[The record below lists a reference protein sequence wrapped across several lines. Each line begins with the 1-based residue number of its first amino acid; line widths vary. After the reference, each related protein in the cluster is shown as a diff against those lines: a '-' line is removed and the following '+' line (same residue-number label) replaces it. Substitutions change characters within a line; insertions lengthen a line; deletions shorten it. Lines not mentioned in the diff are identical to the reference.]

1 MVNRWVEFVKNYAKE
16 QNISYTCAMC
26 EIKTKGLYKPLKKE
40 AIKEEPKIFS
50 KIVKVKKQKQKKQK
64 EEEEDE
70 EVPKL
75 DLELPNAADNYIKLM
90 NEYVDKY
97 NLTELKQYIIGNTF
111 KEKKDKAV
119 IILKQL
125 EKDLKELDNSKNM
138 VISDDNINLVDFIK
152 NVDKTLLSKYTKM
165 NTKTILKNM
174 NSILKNKPKEVIKQK
189 KQKKKKKKKK

>member
-1 MVNRWVEFVKNYAKE
+1 
-16 QNISYTCAMC
+16 
-26 EIKTKGLYKPLKKE
+26 
-40 AIKEEPKIFS
+40 
-50 KIVKVKKQKQKKQK
+50 
-64 EEEEDE
+64 
-70 EVPKL
+70 
-75 DLELPNAADNYIKLM
+75 M

-174 NSILKNKPKEVIKQK
+174 NSILKNKTKKIKK
-189 KQKKKKKKKK
+189 MK

>member
-1 MVNRWVEFVKNYAKE
+1 M
-16 QNISYTCAMC
+16 S
-26 EIKTKGLYKPLKKE
+26 
-40 AIKEEPKIFS
+40 
-50 KIVKVKKQKQKKQK
+50 
-64 EEEEDE
+64 
-70 EVPKL
+70 
-75 DLELPNAADNYIKLM
+75 
-90 NEYVDKY
+90 EYVDEYK
-97 NLTELKQYIIGNTF
+97 LIELKKNIIGNTF

-174 NSILKNKPKEVIKQK
+174 NSILKNKTK
-189 KQKKKKKKKK
+189 

>member
-174 NSILKNKPKEVIKQK
+174 NSILKNKTK
-189 KQKKKKKKKK
+189 

>member
-1 MVNRWVEFVKNYAKE
+1 MVNQWILFLRQYAKDN
-16 QNISYTCAMC
+16 NISYSCAITEAAPVYRKM
-26 EIKTKGLYKPLKKE
+26 KE
-40 AIKEEPKIFS
+40 EMKNKEEEPKIFS
-50 KIVKVKKQKQKKQK
+50 KMVKVKKQKQKKQK

-152 NVDKTLLSKYTKM
+152 MLIKHYCQ
-165 NTKTILKNM
+165 
-174 NSILKNKPKEVIKQK
+174 SIQK
-189 KQKKKKKKKK
+189 